1 MQTQFFESE
10 SKNSLYAFLRYAWFA
25 RKQQMSRKLGHA
37 TNESVNYSSDRII
50 FKLLQ
55 DPVPHHGTELFS
67 SDLKPSVAS
76 LQATVMSNA
85 TLAAAAAYQSQL
97 GLATARAGVTPM
109 ADQQAS
115 SSLTHHHHH
124 GDAALLHDYHSL

>member
-1 MQTQFFESE
+1 MLTLMQCGLF
-10 SKNSLYAFLRYAWFA
+10 
-25 RKQQMSRKLGHA
+25 
-37 TNESVNYSSDRII
+37 
-50 FKLLQ
+50 Q

-67 SDLKPSVAS
+67 GELKPSVAS

-97 GLATARAGVTPM
+97 GLATARPM
-109 ADQQAS
+109 AEQQAS
-115 SSLTHHHHH
+115 SSLAHHHHH

>member
-1 MQTQFFESE
+1 MH
-10 SKNSLYAFLRYAWFA
+10 AFLRYAWFA
-25 RKQQMSRKLGHA
+25 RKQMSRKLGHA
-37 TNESVNYSSDRII
+37 TNESVNSCSDRII
-50 FKLLQ
+50 FKLFQ

-67 SDLKPSVAS
+67 GDLKPSVAS